1 MARGGKGSLFSLLF
15 TPIATIAS
23 VAMSHEHAVE
33 MRGISKRF
41 GNVQALHGV
50 DLELRRGE
58 LLGLVGDNAAGKST
72 LMKTLYGS
80 VIPDAGEIFVEG
92 EQAALRNPR
101 DAQALGLAM
110 IYQDLAV
117 FNNLDVAANVFTG
130 REHTKHF
137 LGITFLDKKRMYD
150 ESQALLDRLR
160 INISSPKLLVERM
173 SGGQRQMVAVARAI
187 GFDARILI
195 MDEPTAALGVKEAN
209 TLLDLMSELR
219 DQGISIIL
227 VTHRI
232 TDVLS
237 IGDRV
242 MVLKGGARQ
251 GVLDVEDSTLEDVEN
266 LIVRGRPDDSDQEHV

>member
-1 MARGGKGSLFSLLF
+1 
-15 TPIATIAS
+15 
-23 VAMSHEHAVE
+23 MSNEHVVE
-33 MRGISKRF
+33 MRGITKRF
-41 GNVQALHGV
+41 GTVQALNNV

-72 LMKTLYGS
+72 LMKTLFGS
-80 VIPDAGEIFVEG
+80 VIPDAGEIFIEG
-92 EQAALRNPR
+92 EKAELRNPR

-130 REHTKHF
+130 REYTRRF
-137 LGITFLDKKRMYD
+137 LGITFLNRKRMEA

-160 INISSPKLLVERM
+160 INISSSKLLVERM

-209 TLLDLMSELR
+209 TLLDLMAGLR

-227 VTHRI
+227 ITHRI
-232 TDVLS
+232 SDVLA

-242 MVLKGGARQ
+242 MVLKGGERQ
-251 GVLDVEDSTLEDVEN
+251 GVLDVEDSSLEDIES
-266 LIVRGRPDDSDQEHV
+266 LIVRGAAYLQ

>member
-1 MARGGKGSLFSLLF
+1 
-15 TPIATIAS
+15 
-23 VAMSHEHAVE
+23 MSNDHVVE

-41 GNVQALHGV
+41 GTVEALNGV

-72 LMKTLYGS
+72 LMKTLFGA
-80 VIPDAGEIFVEG
+80 VIPDTGEIFIEG
-92 EQAALRNPR
+92 QKAQLRNPR

-130 REHTKHF
+130 REHTRRV
-137 LGITFLDKKRMYD
+137 LGITLLNKKRMHD
-150 ESQALLDRLR
+150 ESQALLERLR

-187 GFDARILI
+187 GFDASILI

-209 TLLDLMSELR
+209 TLLDLMAELR
-219 DQGISIIL
+219 NQGISIIL

-232 TDVLS
+232 SDVLA

-242 MVLKGGARQ
+242 MVLKGGERQ
-251 GVLDVEDSTLEDVEN
+251 GVLDVGDSTLEDVEN
-266 LIVRGRPDDSDQEHV
+266 LIVRGAAYLQ

>member
-1 MARGGKGSLFSLLF
+1 
-15 TPIATIAS
+15 
-23 VAMSHEHAVE
+23 MSNDHVVE
-33 MRGISKRF
+33 MRGISKQF
-41 GNVQALHGV
+41 GTVQALNGV

-72 LMKTLYGS
+72 LMKTLFGS
-80 VIPDAGEIFVEG
+80 VIPDAGEIFIEG
-92 EQAALRNPR
+92 EKAELRNPR

-130 REHTKHF
+130 REYTKRF
-137 LGITFLDKKRMYD
+137 LGITFVNKKRMEV

-160 INISSPKLLVERM
+160 INISSSKLLVERM

-209 TLLDLMSELR
+209 TLLELMAGLR

-232 TDVLS
+232 SDVLA

-242 MVLKGGARQ
+242 MVLKGGERQ
-251 GVLDVEDSTLEDVEN
+251 GRARRRRLN
-266 LIVRGRPDDSDQEHV
+266 AGGH

>member
-1 MARGGKGSLFSLLF
+1 
-15 TPIATIAS
+15 
-23 VAMSHEHAVE
+23 MSNEHVVE

-41 GNVQALHGV
+41 GTVQALNDV

-72 LMKTLYGS
+72 LMKTLFGS
-80 VIPDAGEIFVEG
+80 VIPDAGEIFIEG
-92 EQAALRNPR
+92 EKAELRNPR

-130 REHTKHF
+130 REYTRRI
-137 LGITFLDKKRMYD
+137 LGITFLNRKRMEE

-160 INISSPKLLVERM
+160 INISSSKLLVERM

-209 TLLDLMSELR
+209 TLLDLMAGLR

-227 VTHRI
+227 ITHRI
-232 TDVLS
+232 SDVLA

-242 MVLKGGARQ
+242 MVLKGGERQ
-251 GVLDVEDSTLEDVEN
+251 GVLDVEDSTLEDIES
-266 LIVRGRPDDSDQEHV
+266 LIVRGAAYLQ

>member
-1 MARGGKGSLFSLLF
+1 
-15 TPIATIAS
+15 
-23 VAMSHEHAVE
+23 MSNEHVVE

-41 GNVQALHGV
+41 GTVQALHNV

-72 LMKTLYGS
+72 LMKTLFGS
-80 VIPDAGEIFVEG
+80 VIPDAGEIFIEG
-92 EQAALRNPR
+92 EKAELRNPR

-130 REHTKHF
+130 REYTKRI
-137 LGITFLDKKRMYD
+137 LGITFLNRKRMEE

-160 INISSPKLLVERM
+160 INISSSKLLVERM

-209 TLLDLMSELR
+209 TLLDLMAGLR

-227 VTHRI
+227 ITHRI
-232 TDVLS
+232 SDVLA

-242 MVLKGGARQ
+242 MVLKGGERQ
-251 GVLDVEDSTLEDVEN
+251 GILDVEDSTLEDIES
-266 LIVRGRPDDSDQEHV
+266 LIVRGAAYLQ

>member
-1 MARGGKGSLFSLLF
+1 
-15 TPIATIAS
+15 
-23 VAMSHEHAVE
+23 MSNDHVVE

-41 GNVQALHGV
+41 GTVQALNDV

-72 LMKTLYGS
+72 LMKTLFGS
-80 VIPDAGEIFVEG
+80 VIPDAGEIFIEG
-92 EQAALRNPR
+92 EKAELRNPR

-130 REHTKHF
+130 REYTRRI
-137 LGITFLDKKRMYD
+137 LGITFLNRKRMEE

-160 INISSPKLLVERM
+160 INISSSKLLVERM

-209 TLLDLMSELR
+209 TLLDLMAGLR

-227 VTHRI
+227 ITHRI
-232 TDVLS
+232 SDVLA

-242 MVLKGGARQ
+242 MVLKGGERQ
-251 GVLDVEDSTLEDVEN
+251 GVLDVEDSTLEDIES
-266 LIVRGRPDDSDQEHV
+266 LIVRGAAYLQ

>member
-1 MARGGKGSLFSLLF
+1 MNSDD
-15 TPIATIAS
+15 
-23 VAMSHEHAVE
+23 AVV
-33 MRGISKRF
+33 MQGISKRF
-41 GNVQALHGV
+41 GSVQALNNV

-72 LMKTLYGS
+72 LMKTLYGA
-80 VIPDAGEIFVEG
+80 VIPNEGEIFIEG
-92 EQAALRNPR
+92 QKAALRTPR

-117 FNNLDVAANVFTG
+117 FNNLDVANNVFTG
-130 REHTKHF
+130 REYTRRI
-137 LGITFLDKKRMYD
+137 LGIPFLHKKRMLD
-150 ESQALLDRLR
+150 ESEALLARLR

-209 TLLDLMSELR
+209 TLLDLMAELR

-242 MVLKGGARQ
+242 MVLKGGERQ
-251 GVLDVEDSTLEDVEN
+251 GVLEVEKSTLEDVEN
-266 LIVRGRPDDSDQEHV
+266 LIVRGRPVEEAAPETD

>member
-1 MARGGKGSLFSLLF
+1 
-15 TPIATIAS
+15 
-23 VAMSHEHAVE
+23 MSNEHVVE
-33 MRGISKRF
+33 MRGITKRF
-41 GNVQALHGV
+41 GTVQALNNV

-72 LMKTLYGS
+72 LMKTLFGS
-80 VIPDAGEIFVEG
+80 VIPDAGEIFIEG
-92 EQAALRNPR
+92 EKAELRNPR

-130 REHTKHF
+130 REYTRRI
-137 LGITFLDKKRMYD
+137 LGITFLNRKRMEA

-160 INISSPKLLVERM
+160 INISSSKLLVERM

-209 TLLDLMSELR
+209 TLLDLMAGLR

-227 VTHRI
+227 ITHRI
-232 TDVLS
+232 SDVLA

-242 MVLKGGARQ
+242 MVLKGGERQ
-251 GVLDVEDSTLEDVEN
+251 GVLDVEDSSLEDIES
-266 LIVRGRPDDSDQEHV
+266 LIVRGAAYLQ

>member
-1 MARGGKGSLFSLLF
+1 
-15 TPIATIAS
+15 
-23 VAMSHEHAVE
+23 MSNDHVVE
-33 MRGISKRF
+33 MRGITKRF
-41 GNVQALHGV
+41 GTVQALNNV

-72 LMKTLYGS
+72 LMKTLFGS
-80 VIPDAGEIFVEG
+80 VIPDAGEIFIEG
-92 EQAALRNPR
+92 EKAELRNPR

-130 REHTKHF
+130 REYTKRV
-137 LGITFLDKKRMYD
+137 LGITFLNRKRMEE

-160 INISSPKLLVERM
+160 INISSSKLLVERM

-209 TLLDLMSELR
+209 TLLDLMAGLR

-227 VTHRI
+227 ITHRI
-232 TDVLS
+232 SDVLA

-242 MVLKGGARQ
+242 MVLKGGERQ
-251 GVLDVEDSTLEDVEN
+251 GVLDVEDSTLEDIES
-266 LIVRGRPDDSDQEHV
+266 LIVRGAAYLQ

>member
-1 MARGGKGSLFSLLF
+1 
-15 TPIATIAS
+15 
-23 VAMSHEHAVE
+23 MSNEHVVE

-41 GNVQALHGV
+41 GTVEALNSV

-72 LMKTLYGS
+72 LMKTLFGS
-80 VIPDAGEIFVEG
+80 VIPDAGEIFIEG
-92 EQAALRNPR
+92 AKAELRNPR

-130 REHTKHF
+130 REYTKRF
-137 LGITFLDKKRMYD
+137 LGITFLNRKRMEA

-160 INISSPKLLVERM
+160 INISSSKLLVERM

-219 DQGISIIL
+219 NQGISIIL

-232 TDVLS
+232 SDVLA

-242 MVLKGGARQ
+242 MVLKGGERQ
-251 GVLDVEDSTLEDVEN
+251 GVLDVESSTLEDIES
-266 LIVRGRPDDSDQEHV
+266 LIVRGAAYLQ

>member
-1 MARGGKGSLFSLLF
+1 
-15 TPIATIAS
+15 
-23 VAMSHEHAVE
+23 
-33 MRGISKRF
+33 
-41 GNVQALHGV
+41 
-50 DLELRRGE
+50 
-58 LLGLVGDNAAGKST
+58 
-72 LMKTLYGS
+72 MKTLYGS

-92 EQAALRNPR
+92 EQAALRSPR
-101 DAQALGLAM
+101 DAQALGPAM

-137 LGITFLDKKRMYD
+137 LGITFLDKRRMYD
-150 ESQALLDRLR
+150 ESQALLERLR

-209 TLLDLMSELR
+209 TLLDLVAELR

-242 MVLKGGARQ
+242 MVLRQ

-266 LIVRGRPDDSDQEHV
+266 LIVRGRPEGSG

>member
-1 MARGGKGSLFSLLF
+1 
-15 TPIATIAS
+15 
-23 VAMSHEHAVE
+23 MSNEHVVE

-41 GNVQALHGV
+41 GTVQALNNV
-50 DLELRRGE
+50 DLELRQGE

-72 LMKTLYGS
+72 LMKTLFGS
-80 VIPDAGEIFVEG
+80 VIPDAGEIFIEG
-92 EQAALRNPR
+92 EKAELRNPR

-130 REHTKHF
+130 REYTRRF
-137 LGITFLDKKRMYD
+137 LGITFLNKKRMEV

-160 INISSPKLLVERM
+160 INISSSKLLVERM

-209 TLLDLMSELR
+209 TLLDLMAGLR

-227 VTHRI
+227 ITHRI
-232 TDVLS
+232 SDVLA

-242 MVLKGGARQ
+242 MVLKGGERQ
-251 GVLDVEDSTLEDVEN
+251 GVLDVEDSTLEDIES
-266 LIVRGRPDDSDQEHV
+266 LIVRGAAYLQ

>member
-1 MARGGKGSLFSLLF
+1 
-15 TPIATIAS
+15 
-23 VAMSHEHAVE
+23 MSNEHVVE
-33 MRGISKRF
+33 MRGISKTF
-41 GNVQALHGV
+41 GAVQALNDV

-72 LMKTLYGS
+72 LMKTLFGS
-80 VIPDAGEIFVEG
+80 VIPDAGEIFIEG
-92 EQAALRNPR
+92 EKAELRNPR

-130 REHTKHF
+130 REYTRRI
-137 LGITFLDKKRMYD
+137 LGITFLNRKRMEE

-160 INISSPKLLVERM
+160 INISSSKLLVERM

-209 TLLDLMSELR
+209 TLLDLMAGLR

-227 VTHRI
+227 ITHRI
-232 TDVLS
+232 SDVLA

-242 MVLKGGARQ
+242 MVLKGGERQ
-251 GVLDVEDSTLEDVEN
+251 GVLDVEDSTLEDIES
-266 LIVRGRPDDSDQEHV
+266 LIVRGAAYLQ

>member
-1 MARGGKGSLFSLLF
+1 
-15 TPIATIAS
+15 
-23 VAMSHEHAVE
+23 MSNDHVVE
-33 MRGISKRF
+33 MRGISKQF
-41 GNVQALHGV
+41 GTVQALNGV

-72 LMKTLYGS
+72 LMKTLFGS
-80 VIPDAGEIFVEG
+80 VIPDAGEIFIEG
-92 EQAALRNPR
+92 AKAELRNPR

-130 REHTKHF
+130 REYTRRF
-137 LGITFLDKKRMYD
+137 LGITFLNRKRMEV

-160 INISSPKLLVERM
+160 INISSSKLLVERM

-209 TLLDLMSELR
+209 TLLDLMAGLR

-227 VTHRI
+227 ITHRI
-232 TDVLS
+232 SDVLA

-242 MVLKGGARQ
+242 MVLKGGERQ
-251 GVLDVEDSTLEDVEN
+251 GVLDVEDSTLEDIES
-266 LIVRGRPDDSDQEHV
+266 LIVRGAAYLQ

>member
-1 MARGGKGSLFSLLF
+1 
-15 TPIATIAS
+15 
-23 VAMSHEHAVE
+23 MSNEHVVE
-33 MRGISKRF
+33 MRGVSKRF
-41 GNVQALHGV
+41 GNVQALSGV

-72 LMKTLYGS
+72 LMKTLFGS

-92 EQAALRNPR
+92 QKAGLRNPR

-130 REHTKHF
+130 REYTRRL

-150 ESQALLDRLR
+150 ESHALLARLR

-195 MDEPTAALGVKEAN
+195 MDEPTAALGVRETN
-209 TLLDLMSELR
+209 TLLDLMAELR

-242 MVLKGGARQ
+242 MVLKGGERQ

-266 LIVRGRPDDSDQEHV
+266 LIVRGRPEESG

>member
-1 MARGGKGSLFSLLF
+1 
-15 TPIATIAS
+15 
-23 VAMSHEHAVE
+23 MSNEHVVE

-41 GNVQALHGV
+41 GTIQALNNV

-72 LMKTLYGS
+72 LMKTLFGS
-80 VIPDAGEIFVEG
+80 VIPDAGEIFIEG
-92 EQAALRNPR
+92 QKAELRNPR
-101 DAQALGLAM
+101 DAQARGLAM

-130 REHTKHF
+130 REYTKRF
-137 LGITFLDKKRMYD
+137 LGITFVNKKRMEV

-160 INISSPKLLVERM
+160 INISSSKLLVERM

-209 TLLDLMSELR
+209 TLLELMAELR

-232 TDVLS
+232 SDVLA

-242 MVLKGGARQ
+242 MVLKGGERQ
-251 GVLDVEDSTLEDVEN
+251 GVLDVGDSTLEDVES
-266 LIVRGRPDDSDQEHV
+266 LIVRGAAYLQ

>member
-1 MARGGKGSLFSLLF
+1 
-15 TPIATIAS
+15 
-23 VAMSHEHAVE
+23 MSNDHVVE

-41 GNVQALHGV
+41 GTVQALNNV

-72 LMKTLYGS
+72 LMKTLFGS
-80 VIPDAGEIFVEG
+80 VIPDAGEIFIEG
-92 EQAALRNPR
+92 EKAELRNPR

-130 REHTKHF
+130 REYTKRI
-137 LGITFLDKKRMYD
+137 LGITFLNRKRMEE

-160 INISSPKLLVERM
+160 INISSSKLLVERM

-219 DQGISIIL
+219 NQGISIVLI
-227 VTHRI
+227 THRI
-232 TDVLS
+232 SDVLA

-242 MVLKGGARQ
+242 MVLKGGERQ
-251 GVLDVEDSTLEDVEN
+251 GVLDVEDSTLEDIES
-266 LIVRGRPDDSDQEHV
+266 LIVRGAAYLQ

>member
-1 MARGGKGSLFSLLF
+1 
-15 TPIATIAS
+15 
-23 VAMSHEHAVE
+23 MSNEHVVE
-33 MRGISKRF
+33 MRGISKQF
-41 GNVQALHGV
+41 GTVRALNNV

-72 LMKTLYGS
+72 LMKTLFGS
-80 VIPDAGEIFVEG
+80 VIPDAGEIFIEG
-92 EQAALRNPR
+92 EKAELRNPR

-130 REHTKHF
+130 REYTRRF
-137 LGITFLDKKRMYD
+137 LGITFLNRKRMEV

-160 INISSPKLLVERM
+160 INISSSKLLVERM

-209 TLLDLMSELR
+209 TLLDLMAGLR

-227 VTHRI
+227 ITHRI
-232 TDVLS
+232 SDVLA

-242 MVLKGGARQ
+242 MVLKGGERQ
-251 GVLDVEDSTLEDVEN
+251 GVLDVEDSTLEDIES
-266 LIVRGRPDDSDQEHV
+266 LIVRGAAYLQ

>member
-1 MARGGKGSLFSLLF
+1 
-15 TPIATIAS
+15 
-23 VAMSHEHAVE
+23 MSNEHVVE

-41 GNVQALHGV
+41 GTVQALNNV

-72 LMKTLYGS
+72 LMKTLFGS
-80 VIPDAGEIFVEG
+80 VIPDAGEIFIEG
-92 EQAALRNPR
+92 EKAELRNPR

-130 REHTKHF
+130 REYTKRI
-137 LGITFLDKKRMYD
+137 LGITFLNRKRMEE

-160 INISSPKLLVERM
+160 INISSSKLLVERM

-209 TLLDLMSELR
+209 TLLDLMAGLR

-227 VTHRI
+227 ITHRI
-232 TDVLS
+232 SDVLA

-242 MVLKGGARQ
+242 MVLKGGERQ
-251 GVLDVEDSTLEDVEN
+251 GILDVEDSTLEDIES
-266 LIVRGRPDDSDQEHV
+266 LIVRGAAYLQ

>member
-1 MARGGKGSLFSLLF
+1 
-15 TPIATIAS
+15 
-23 VAMSHEHAVE
+23 MSNDHVVE
-33 MRGISKRF
+33 MRGISKQF
-41 GNVQALHGV
+41 GTVQALNNV

-72 LMKTLYGS
+72 LMKTLFGS
-80 VIPDAGEIFVEG
+80 VIPDAGEIFIEG
-92 EQAALRNPR
+92 EKAELRNPR

-130 REHTKHF
+130 REYTKRF
-137 LGITFLDKKRMYD
+137 LGITFVNKKRMEV

-160 INISSPKLLVERM
+160 INISSSKLLVERM

-209 TLLDLMSELR
+209 TLLELMAELR

-232 TDVLS
+232 SDVLA

-242 MVLKGGARQ
+242 MVLKGGERQ
-251 GVLDVEDSTLEDVEN
+251 GVLDVEDSTLEDVES
-266 LIVRGRPDDSDQEHV
+266 LIVRGAAYLQ

>member
-1 MARGGKGSLFSLLF
+1 
-15 TPIATIAS
+15 
-23 VAMSHEHAVE
+23 MSNDHVVE

-41 GNVQALHGV
+41 GTVRALNNV

-72 LMKTLYGS
+72 LMKTLFGS
-80 VIPDAGEIFVEG
+80 VIPDAGEIFIEG
-92 EQAALRNPR
+92 TKAELRNPR

-130 REHTKHF
+130 REYTKRI
-137 LGITFLDKKRMYD
+137 LGITFLNRKRMEV

-160 INISSPKLLVERM
+160 INISSSKLLVERM

-209 TLLDLMSELR
+209 TLLDLMAGLR

-227 VTHRI
+227 ITHRI
-232 TDVLS
+232 SDVLA

-242 MVLKGGARQ
+242 MVLKGGERQ
-251 GVLDVEDSTLEDVEN
+251 GVLDVEDSTLEDIES
-266 LIVRGRPDDSDQEHV
+266 LIVRGAAYLQ

>member
-1 MARGGKGSLFSLLF
+1 
-15 TPIATIAS
+15 
-23 VAMSHEHAVE
+23 MSNDHVVE
-33 MRGISKRF
+33 MRGISKQF
-41 GNVQALHGV
+41 GTVQALKNV

-72 LMKTLYGS
+72 LMKTLFGS
-80 VIPDAGEIFVEG
+80 VIPDAGEIFIEG
-92 EQAALRNPR
+92 AKAELRNPR

-130 REHTKHF
+130 REYTRRF
-137 LGITFLDKKRMYD
+137 LGITFLNRKRMEV

-160 INISSPKLLVERM
+160 INISSSKLLVERM

-209 TLLDLMSELR
+209 TLLDLMAGLR

-232 TDVLS
+232 SDVLA

-242 MVLKGGARQ
+242 MVLKGGERQ
-251 GVLDVEDSTLEDVEN
+251 GVLDVEDSTLEDIES
-266 LIVRGRPDDSDQEHV
+266 LIVRGAAYLQ

>member
-1 MARGGKGSLFSLLF
+1 MGRFLFSLLK
-15 TPIATIAS
+15 ATVSIP
-23 VAMSHEHAVE
+23 MSIEHAVE

-41 GNVQALHGV
+41 GNVQALNRV

-72 LMKTLYGS
+72 LMKTLYGA
-80 VIPDAGEIFVEG
+80 VLPDAGEIFIEG
-92 EQAALRNPR
+92 QKAALRNPR

-130 REHTKHF
+130 REYTRRV
-137 LGITFLDKKRMYD
+137 LGITFLDKKRMYN
-150 ESQALLDRLR
+150 ESEALLSRLR

-187 GFDARILI
+187 GFDATILI

-227 VTHRI
+227 ITHRI
-232 TDVLS
+232 SDVLS

-242 MVLKGGARQ
+242 MVLKGGERQ
-251 GVLDVEDSTLEDVEN
+251 GILNVEDSTLEDVEY
-266 LIVRGRPDDSDQEHV
+266 LIVRGRPDGSG